1 MDYQAF
7 VNHVKMPC
15 CVLSVEKN
23 ADGGCGEIRIL
34 CANQPY
40 RDTMGPA
47 YYNNMP
53 YYELV
58 PQDNKFEEFCFR
70 AAILKEKM
78 HAYVETK
85 ALDCW
90 TDQTMIPLDSDDE
103 RLGYCQFIF
112 EFTKAA
118 EVERMADGS
127 VSTAEAVVKATLKL
141 MNKEH
146 FTTSVENVLE
156 DIMAA
161 SEATACRIMLVDHE
175 RQEASL
181 LCEKTI
187 PEAWPD
193 RYQVEDVITYDL
205 IKTWEELIGVSNAII
220 IKDEHDMAAIQQ
232 QNPLWAGSMRAS
244 GVTSL
249 VLIPLRGTD
258 EVIGYLYVVN
268 FNVSRVVEV
277 KELLELLAFLMGSE
291 LYTHLLVRKLEII
304 SSIDELTGL
313 NNRRAMVERIRE
325 IDRQKKRR
333 PFGVVNID
341 LNGLKTVNDGEG
353 HEAGD
358 RLLVQAAE
366 LLRKVFYHEEL
377 YRTGGDE
384 FVVIPVGI
392 EKEVFEKK
400 VQRLRCDV
408 IKNSAV
414 SFAIGAYWSDG
425 SVDVTHA
432 MKQADEFMYEDK
444 RAFYEA
450 NPEKRRK

>member
-23 ADGGCGEIRIL
+23 GDGGCGEIRIL

-47 YYNNMP
+47 YYDNMP

-85 ALDCW
+85 ALNCW
-90 TDQTMIPLDSDDE
+90 TDQTLIPLDSDGE

-118 EVERMADGS
+118 EAERMADVS
-127 VSTAEAVVKATLKL
+127 LSTAEEVVKATLKL

-161 SEATACRIMLVDHE
+161 SEAKACRIMLVDHE

-181 LCEKTI
+181 LCEKLI

-193 RYQVEDVITYDL
+193 RDEGEDVITYDL
-205 IKTWEELIGVSNAII
+205 ARTWEELIGVSNAII
-220 IKDEHDMAAIQQ
+220 IKDEHDMAAIEQ
-232 QNPLWAGSMRAS
+232 QNPFWAGTMRAH

-277 KELLELLAFLMGSE
+277 KELLELLAFLLGSE

-325 IDRQKKRR
+325 IDRRKKRR
-333 PFGVVNID
+333 PFGVINID

-358 RLLVQAAE
+358 RLLIQAAE

-408 IKNSAV
+408 AKNSAV

>member
-15 CVLSVEKN
+15 CVLSVAKN
-23 ADGGCGEIRIL
+23 AGGSRGEIRIL

-47 YYNNMP
+47 YYDNMP

-85 ALDCW
+85 ALNCW
-90 TDQTMIPLDSDDE
+90 TDQTMIPLDSDNE
-103 RLGYCQFIF
+103 NMGYCQFIF

-118 EVERMADGS
+118 EVERMADVS
-127 VSTAEAVVKATLKL
+127 VGTAEAVVKATLKL

-146 FTTSVENVLE
+146 FTTGVENVLE

-161 SEATACRIMLVDHE
+161 SEAKACRIMLVDHE

-181 LCEKTI
+181 LCEKLI

-193 RYQVEDVITYDL
+193 RNEGEDVITYDL
-205 IKTWEELIGVSNAII
+205 AKTWEALIGVSNAVI
-220 IKDEHDMAAIQQ
+220 IKDEHDMTAIEQ
-232 QNPLWAGSMRAS
+232 QNPFWAGTMRTH

-249 VLIPLRGTD
+249 VLIPLRGAD

-268 FNVSRVVEV
+268 FNVSLVVEV
-277 KELLELLAFLMGSE
+277 KELLELLAFLLGSE

-313 NNRRAMVERIRE
+313 NNRRAMVERLRE
-325 IDRQKKRR
+325 IDRRKKRL
-333 PFGVVNID
+333 PFGVINID

-358 RLLVQAAE
+358 RLLIQAAE

-400 VQRLRCDV
+400 VRRLRCDV
-408 IKNSAV
+408 AKNSSV

-425 SVDVTHA
+425 GTDVTHA